1 MMTNEQSAIFRQVL
15 DTNWE
20 IKELIEAGKFVDAL
34 PKVKQ
39 LDELKAT
46 LRQSMGAEA
55 YDNFIDTGR
64 RMFAP
69 VEEEDE

>member
-46 LRQSMGAEA
+46 LRQLMGAEA
-55 YDNFIDTGR
+55 YDNFMDTGR

-69 VEEEDE
+69 VEDEDE

>member
-1 MMTNEQSAIFRQVL
+1 MMTNEQSAIFSQVL

-39 LDELKAT
+39 LNELKAT

-55 YDNFIDTGR
+55 YDNFMDTGR

-69 VEEEDE
+69 VEDEDE

>member
-34 PKVKQ
+34 PKLKT

-46 LRQSMGAEA
+46 LKQSMGVEA
-55 YDNFIDTGR
+55 YDNFMETGR
-64 RMFAP
+64 QMFAP
-69 VEEEDE
+69 AEDED

>member
-1 MMTNEQSAIFRQVL
+1 MMTNEQSAIFSQVL

-39 LDELKAT
+39 LNELKAT
-46 LRQSMGAEA
+46 LRRKMITRTKPSGKIYSRKKRGSQ
-55 YDNFIDTGR
+55 N
-64 RMFAP
+64 
-69 VEEEDE
+69 